1 MNNIRKANKNDSK
14 LIFDYI
20 LKMAK
25 YEKLEHMVSG
35 DYKLIEKWVF
45 EEKKAEVIIITHN
58 NMDVGFALYFYNF
71 STFVTKPGLYL
82 EDIFI
87 LEEYRG
93 LGLGKNVFNY
103 LVKKAKAEELERI
116 EWVCLDWNLPS
127 IKFYEKLGAKKMD
140 DWTVFR
146 LDKDAINNF

>member
-45 EEKKAEVIIITHN
+45 EEKK
-58 NMDVGFALYFYNF
+58 L
-71 STFVTKPGLYL
+71 
-82 EDIFI
+82 
-87 LEEYRG
+87 
-93 LGLGKNVFNY
+93 
-103 LVKKAKAEELERI
+103 
-116 EWVCLDWNLPS
+116 
-127 IKFYEKLGAKKMD
+127 KL
-140 DWTVFR
+140 
-146 LDKDAINNF
+146 LS

>member
-58 NMDVGFALYFYNF
+58 NIDVGFALYFYNF

-127 IKFYEKLGAKKMD
+127 IKFYEKLGARKMA

>member
-58 NMDVGFALYFYNF
+58 NIDVGFALYFYNF

-127 IKFYEKLGAKKMD
+127 IKFYEKLGARKMD

>member
-58 NMDVGFALYFYNF
+58 NIDVGFALYFYNF

-103 LVKKAKAEELERI
+103 LVKKAKTEELERI

-127 IKFYEKLGAKKMD
+127 IKFYEKLGARKMD